1 MVNALYSSQK
11 GGSKLF
17 TLEGVQFGWQAI
29 IDMYRRECDRRK
41 SGGARMVPKMRESY
55 VLRDAWTKL
64 NVLPAK
70 IMQVGLH
77 ITISVFYYVYL
88 LNTQQEHVLTE
99 LFHYVSQSP
108 PPSDTPNVKC
118 TLHYLEA
125 CNKLFERGLLS
136 HERVTSEKCELLR
149 NIDEGMSFFHKWL
162 NCLKEGLFD

>member
-70 IMQVGLH
+70 IMQVGL
-77 ITISVFYYVYL
+77 
-88 LNTQQEHVLTE
+88 
-99 LFHYVSQSP
+99 
-108 PPSDTPNVKC
+108 
-118 TLHYLEA
+118 
-125 CNKLFERGLLS
+125 
-136 HERVTSEKCELLR
+136 
-149 NIDEGMSFFHKWL
+149 
-162 NCLKEGLFD
+162 